1 MDEAQIL
8 DIVRN
13 AKTIAVYGMQD
24 DSKSELP
31 AQRIPAALQARGYV
45 IYPVNPKL
53 RSALGRPAFARMADL
68 PIAPDILEV
77 FRQSKYIPALADEI
91 LALPAQLRPHTVWLQ
106 SGISDAQ
113 AEAKLTAAG
122 IQVVSDSC
130 LGVYAARSGKAP

>member
-8 DIVRN
+8 EIVRN

-24 DSKSELP
+24 ESRAELP
-31 AQRIPAALQARGYV
+31 AHSIPAALQARGYD

-53 RSALGRPAFARMADL
+53 HSALGRPAFARMADL
-68 PIAPDILEV
+68 PLAPDILDV

-91 LALPAQLRPHTVWLQ
+91 LALPAQLRPRTVWLQ
-106 SGISDAQ
+106 SGVSDAPT
-113 AEAKLTAAG
+113 EAKLMAAG
-122 IQVVSDSC
+122 IQVVSDRC